1 MGKFVGWI
9 YESSKDKVLI
19 AGYQSGLGI
28 SIGDILYVKLK
39 GLSKILLLHVD
50 DVLNKLPAG
59 ANKTLGLLPRKVEPS
74 GALIEAGKE
83 RTIISS
89 PMFLI
94 TEEGG
99 RIYVSRP
106 AIPPPLNTEVYRLE
120 RGDEESEKI
129 MYMFSLGIPAQEY
142 LEKTV
147 PIAILRSGSASTES
161 EKSLKYFDKAEI
173 KVDIESLIPKHILI
187 SGQTGAGKTTGI
199 MGIILDWAIHGK
211 SPISWLIID
220 RHGEYSKYSSG
231 REEFFLNKLSKAILS
246 NNSEDVMKERIHVY
260 KLSFTEREPQIYGN
274 VEIRESAI
282 NIGSLTVND
291 VSMALEVSDE
301 EAATLEMILET
312 LEAIVEASNLSDAWK
327 EMFRSREGVL
337 SGHLIPLFI
346 AVVDNMCN
354 SEGVGE
360 KEKKGVYREFVQQ
373 GMYIQKLRVWRTRL
387 LALLNI
393 KPKSVSKSGGVIT
406 VYSDDKSIFKLSDV
420 FKKPGFLRRLLEE
433 IAKSP
438 VLRVKQNLTNYKW
451 YRISVSDE
459 LSVIERGLSI
469 DSIIKKTE
477 EGNIVILDVSSAPSA
492 QADAVVLNVVRRL
505 LSGRIGLDP
514 RELSRKNVVAIVS
527 EEAPLYLSPEKVRSP
542 RNAFARIA
550 REGRKFRIGLIAITQ
565 LATIIEKQLLAN
577 MNTLIVLRTKYRS
590 DIEYFS
596 SIGVPSSEI
605 PLLNDREGYIYTPDV
620 RVRDPIPAYFKGWF
634 EIAVESRREVEK
646 LEDLAK
652 IVSEV

>member
-9 YESSKDKVLI
+9 FESSKDKVLI
-19 AGYQSGLGI
+19 AGHQSSLGI

-39 GLSKILLLHVD
+39 GLSKVLLLHVD

-83 RTIISS
+83 RTIITS
-89 PMFLI
+89 PMFLVI
-94 TEEGG
+94 EEGD

-106 AIPPPLNTEVYRLE
+106 ATPPPLNTEVYRLE
-120 RGDEESEKI
+120 SGDEESEKI
-129 MYMFSLGIPAQEY
+129 MYMFSLGIPVQEY

-161 EKSLKYFDKAEI
+161 EKALKYFDRAEI
-173 KVDIESLIPKHILI
+173 KVDIESLIPKHILV

-199 MGIILDWAIHGK
+199 MGIILDWALHGK

-231 REEFFLNKLSKAILS
+231 GGEFFLNKLSKAILS
-246 NNSEDVMKERIHVY
+246 NNSEDVLKERIHVY
-260 KLSFTEREPQIYGN
+260 KLSFTEREPQTYGN
-274 VEIRESAI
+274 VEIREAAI

-301 EAATLEMILET
+301 EAATLEIILET
-312 LEAIVEASNLSDAWK
+312 LEAIVEASNLSDTWK

-393 KPKSVSKSGGVIT
+393 KPKSISENGGVVT

-420 FKKPGFLRRLLEE
+420 FKKPGSLRRLLEE

-438 VLRVKQNLTNYKW
+438 VLRVKQNLANYKW

-469 DSIIKKTE
+469 DSIIKKIE

-492 QADAVVLNVVRRL
+492 QADAVVLNVVRRI

-634 EIAVESRREVEK
+634 EIAVKSRREVEK